1 MAIALHLLPSKAALR
16 PVTQPAWT
24 LPAVLHNPPA
34 MSIPL
39 DRRSFLRTSAAL
51 ALGSSLILPSLDAQE
66 ATPKIP
72 TPAKQPPTKPP
83 ALPPDQVQ
91 AAVGLSHRSLEK
103 VRELVDAIP
112 LLANACWDWGGSDFE
127 TPLQA
132 AAHTGQ
138 RKIAEYLLGKG
149 ARLDLYA
156 AAMLG
161 QLDFVKTV
169 MTLNPRAHEIPG
181 PHGFTVLHCA
191 RRGGN
196 EAKPVHDWLLAQGV
210 PDVTFRPLP
219 YVWPEGTAPGAT

>member
-1 MAIALHLLPSKAALR
+1 MNT
-16 PVTQPAWT
+16 V
-24 LPAVLHNPPA
+24 
-34 MSIPL
+34 L
-39 DRRSFLRTSAAL
+39 DRRAFLRASSTIAVVGALLPVSLAAQQSP
-51 ALGSSLILPSLDAQE
+51 AVS
-66 ATPKIP
+66 ATP
-72 TPAKQPPTKPP
+72 TAARKPP
-83 ALPPDQVQ
+83 ALPPGKVQ
-91 AAVGLSHRSLEK
+91 ATVGESHRSLDK
-103 VRELVDAIP
+103 VRELVEETP
-112 LLANACWDWGGSDFE
+112 LLANACWDWGGGDFE
-127 TPLQA
+127 APLQA

-138 RKIAEYLLGKG
+138 REIAEYLLGKG